1 MSLLLEKVKT
11 IWYYFNVRKVKG
23 VKSMLKINKNNLNL
37 LDTYLTER
45 VVISSKPISN
55 KLLRG

>member
-1 MSLLLEKVKT
+1 
-11 IWYYFNVRKVKG
+11 
-23 VKSMLKINKNNLNL
+23 MLKINKNNSNL
-37 LDTYLTER
+37 LDTHLTER

>member
-1 MSLLLEKVKT
+1 MILFKYK
-11 IWYYFNVRKVKG
+11 KVKG

-37 LDTYLTER
+37 LDTYLTEG
-45 VVISSKPISN
+45 VVIAFKTISN

>member
-1 MSLLLEKVKT
+1 
-11 IWYYFNVRKVKG
+11 
-23 VKSMLKINKNNLNL
+23 MLKINKNNSNL

-55 KLLRG
+55 KLYEVKTWLRQLINCILIMFFLIVEEDKR